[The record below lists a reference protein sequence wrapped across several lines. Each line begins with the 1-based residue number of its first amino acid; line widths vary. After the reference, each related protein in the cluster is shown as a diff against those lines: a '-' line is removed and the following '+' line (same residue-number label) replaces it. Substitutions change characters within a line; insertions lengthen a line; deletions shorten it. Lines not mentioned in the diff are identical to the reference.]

1 MVNNKILNWLKSS
14 NRYKHLIGG
23 FIIGLLAFSD
33 YNAVYAS
40 SIGGFCL
47 ELKDKLRGSYF
58 DVIDFSL
65 VIIGA
70 ILGRL
75 TIRLIF

>member
-23 FIIGLLAFSD
+23 LIIGLFAFSD

-40 SIGGFCL
+40 SIGSFCL

-65 VIIGA
+65 VVVGA

-75 TIRLIF
+75 AVRWVF